1 MRVDTKKEA
10 NRTGRKKQK
19 RNNSKK
25 IKQLKGH
32 ERGCTKTIK
41 KNKTITSEATKQME
55 KKDNCSFQNTFSRV
69 QTQRWRGKDHNKETN
84 SGIERQHIK
93 QLQQN
98 KSCILCP
105 MNSYTQ

>member
-41 KNKTITSEATKQME
+41 KKNNNFRSNEANG
-55 KKDNCSFQNTFSRV
+55 KKR
-69 QTQRWRGKDHNKETN
+69 
-84 SGIERQHIK
+84 
-93 QLQQN
+93 
-98 KSCILCP
+98 
-105 MNSYTQ
+105 